1 MRYEGR
7 VGTRKRLL
15 LLPPYLAAMAHLL
28 PCAVPSAA
36 RADSPVST
44 PDASTLPSLVVVGAS
59 PDYPPYEFIDK
70 SGQPAGYNVD
80 LTRAIAEVMEMPVE
94 FRFGKWSEMRDG
106 LTSGRIDVLQGI
118 SYSDARARDLDFAT
132 PHAIVHHSIF
142 GRKESPR
149 VQSLEDLRGRKVIVF
164 RSGIMDETLTGLG
177 FGGDLVRV
185 GTPADA
191 MRLLAS
197 GEHDYAVLATL
208 PGMYICR
215 ELQLTNVAPMVKRV
229 AAERYGYAVRKGN
242 AELLARFSEGLAIL
256 KKTGR
261 YQSIHDKWLGVL
273 EPQPVSWRVAARY
286 IALAALPLL
295 LVLGGTVL
303 WSRSLQKQVAQ
314 RTESLAREVIE
325 RKRAAEELH
334 LHQQQLVQAGKM
346 AALGTLVSGVAHE
359 INNPT
364 GFILLNMPILKGAF
378 ADALEVLDQRRAE
391 RVDFTLG
398 GIPYSRMR
406 EEIPQMLEEMLQ
418 GARRIRRIVEDLK
431 DFSRKEEGLR
441 FEPVDLNAL
450 VMTAVRLVDNSIR
463 KSTKRFETHLAN
475 GLPKVQGNP
484 QRIEQVIVNLLL
496 NACQALPDAARGI
509 SLTTRHD
516 PNRGAVALE
525 VRDEGVGI
533 PPEHMAH
540 LTDPFFTTRRES
552 GGTGLGLSVSAG
564 IVKEHGG
571 SLLFTSTPG
580 AGTTVTLTLPAAG
593 KESRS

>member
-1 MRYEGR
+1 MKGA
-7 VGTRKRLL
+7 VGTCKPFLL
-15 LLPPYLAAMAHLL
+15 LAPLLVGTAHGLLCAAPAWAMAEDATLI
-28 PCAVPSAA
+28 PSQ
-36 RADSPVST
+36 
-44 PDASTLPSLVVVGAS
+44 VVVGAD
-59 PDYPPYEFIDK
+59 PDYPPYEFVDK
-70 SGQPAGYNVD
+70 GGQPAGYNVD
-80 LTRAIAEVMEMPVE
+80 LTRAIAEVMGMSIE
-94 FRFGKWSEMRDG
+94 FRFGKWSEMRAA
-106 LTSGRIDVLQGI
+106 LTSGQIDVLEGI
-118 SYSDARARDLDFAT
+118 SYSDARARDLDFAP

-142 GRKESPR
+142 ARNDSPR
-149 VQSLEDLRGRKVIVF
+149 VESLDDLRGRKIIVF
-164 RSGIMDETLTGLG
+164 RGGIMDDFLTSRG
-177 FGGDLVRV
+177 FGDDLVRT

-197 GEHDYAVLATL
+197 GQHDYAVLATL
-208 PGMYICR
+208 PGMYISR
-215 ELQLTNVAPMVKRV
+215 ELQLTNVLPVVKSV
-229 AAERYGYAVRKGN
+229 AAEKYGYAVKKGN
-242 AELLARFSEGLAIL
+242 AELLSRLNEGLAIL

-273 EPQPVSWRVAARY
+273 EPQPVSWK
-286 IALAALPLL
+286 IAGRWLALVVFPLL

-325 RKRAAEELH
+325 RKRAAEELR

-346 AALGTLVSGVAHE
+346 AALGTLASGVAHE

-378 ADALEVLDQRRAE
+378 LDAIEILDARRHEHGA
-391 RVDFTLG
+391 FTLG
-398 GIPYSRMR
+398 GISYLRMR

-418 GARRIRRIVEDLK
+418 GARRIRHIVEDLK
-431 DFSRKEEGLR
+431 DFSRKEEGLH

-450 VMTAVRLVDNSIR
+450 VRTAVRLVDNSIR
-463 KSTKRFETHLAN
+463 KSTRRFETQLASD
-475 GLPKVQGNP
+475 LPKVQGNP

-571 SLLFTSTPG
+571 SLQFASVPG